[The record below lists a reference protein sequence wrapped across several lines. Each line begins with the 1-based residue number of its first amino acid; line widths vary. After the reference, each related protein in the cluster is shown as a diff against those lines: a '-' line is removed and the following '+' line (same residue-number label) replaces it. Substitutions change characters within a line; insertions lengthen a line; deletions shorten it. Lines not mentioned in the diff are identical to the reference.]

1 MPGAGLNA
9 QEFVTRPL
17 IRIIPHGFRRTFRPD
32 ASRRASPP
40 AARRCARRRFA
51 LPCTLGFLIG
61 LLIAPVAGAQSE
73 DPPTDAP
80 AASPA
85 VTQKALRFR
94 VEIEAPKPLKSMLE
108 GGLDLVRWQK
118 EERMTPEL
126 LERLVVEA
134 RAETERAAAAEGWFS
149 AKVDTSI
156 ERHEDVS
163 VVRLTVEPGPRTTV
177 AAVDLQF
184 RGAVAEGGER
194 NDRRMAAVRREW
206 RLRAGEPFRQ
216 ADWEAAKRA
225 AVAELGRELYAAA
238 SIAASEARVDP
249 ERRTATLRVE
259 LDSGPPFRF
268 GALQVTGTKRYPA
281 KIVENLY
288 GIRPGDEY
296 DATRLGVFQRRLL
309 ETGYFATAQIAV
321 ERDAE
326 KAEAAPVHAAV
337 TEARTQRIDTGVSFS
352 TDTRL
357 GAQLNYSHQDLAS
370 SALRLRSLLKMD
382 EKTQTIEGSLDTPP
396 RSGGF
401 WNTAQARYE
410 ATDIQNQR
418 TDGFMLGGSYNW
430 GVERTPSQISL
441 SGHHERQVIIGST
454 TERND
459 AVFLGFRQVYRYT
472 DDPLLPRRGVLG
484 SVQLGGSLPQL
495 ATQEFVRATAKVNLL
510 VPFGRTWDFSARAE
524 AGTVFADS
532 RTGIPTTFL
541 FRTGG
546 DQTIRG
552 YAFQSIGVPQGSAIV
567 GGRYMVVGSAEA
579 TYWFAGDW
587 GAAAFVDAGDAFDDR
602 DAIDIARGYGV
613 GVRWRSPIGP
623 FRADVA
629 YGQRAGAVR
638 LHFSVGFSF

>member
-1 MPGAGLNA
+1 M
-9 QEFVTRPL
+9 
-17 IRIIPHGFRRTFRPD
+17 
-32 ASRRASPP
+32 ASA
-40 AARRCARRRFA
+40 
-51 LPCTLGFLIG
+51 
-61 LLIAPVAGAQSE
+61 AGAQSD

-80 AASPA
+80 AVSPA

-94 VEIEAPKPLKSMLE
+94 VEIDAPKPLKTILE
-108 GGLDLVRWQK
+108 SGLDLVRWQRD
-118 EERMTPEL
+118 ERMTPEL
-126 LERLVVEA
+126 LERLVAEA
-134 RAETERAAAAEGWFS
+134 RSDTERAAAAEGWFS
-149 AKVDTSI
+149 ARVHTSI

-163 VVRLTVEPGPRTTV
+163 AVRLTVEPGPRTTV

-184 RGAVAEGGER
+184 RGAIAKGGEP
-194 NDRRMAAVRREW
+194 NDRRMAVVRREW

-238 SIAASEARVDP
+238 SIVASEARVDP

-268 GALQVTGTKRYPA
+268 GALQATGAKRYPG

-288 GIRPGDEY
+288 GIRPGDDY

-309 ETGYFATAQIAV
+309 ETGYFATAQIV
-321 ERDAE
+321 VDRDPE
-326 KAEAAPVHAAV
+326 KAEAAPVHVTV
-337 TEARTQRIDTGVSFS
+337 TEARAQRIDTGVSFS

-382 EKTQTIEGSLDTPP
+382 EKTQTVEGSLDTPP

-401 WNTAQARYE
+401 WNTVQARYE

-418 TDGFMLGGSYNW
+418 TDGFMVGGSYNW

-441 SGHHERQVIIGST
+441 SGHHERQVITGST

-484 SVQLGGSLPQL
+484 SVQLGSSLPQL
-495 ATQEFVRATAKVNLL
+495 ATQEFVRATAKINLL
-510 VPFGRTWDFSARAE
+510 VPFGRTVDFSARAE

-546 DQTIRG
+546 DQSIRG

-567 GGRYMVVGSAEA
+567 GGRYMAVASAEA

>member
-1 MPGAGLNA
+1 VALA
-9 QEFVTRPL
+9 L
-17 IRIIPHGFRRTFRPD
+17 LCAAAAAAAAD
-32 ASRRASPP
+32 APETP
-40 AARRCARRRFA
+40 AAPER
-51 LPCTLGFLIG
+51 
-61 LLIAPVAGAQSE
+61 
-73 DPPTDAP
+73 
-80 AASPA
+80 
-85 VTQKALRFR
+85 ALRFR
-94 VEIEAPKPLKSMLE
+94 VVVEAPKPLKEMLE
-108 GGLDLVRWQK
+108 RGLDLARWQK
-118 EERMTPEL
+118 EERMTRDL

-134 RAETERAAAAEGWFS
+134 RAETERAAAAEGYFS
-149 AKVDTSI
+149 ARVDTAI
-156 ERHEDVS
+156 ERDEGADVA
-163 VVRLTVEPGPRTTV
+163 VVRIAVEPGPRTTV
-177 AAVDLQF
+177 AAVDVQF
-184 RGAVAEGGER
+184 RGTVAEGGER

-206 RLRAGEPFRQ
+206 RLPVGEPFRQ

-225 AVAELGRELYAAA
+225 AVVELARELYAAA
-238 SIAASEARVDP
+238 SVVASEARVDP
-249 ERRTATLRVE
+249 ATRTATLRVE

-268 GALQVTGTKRYPA
+268 GALQVSGTKRYPE

-296 DATRLGVFQRRLL
+296 DATRLAVFQRRLL

-321 ERDAE
+321 ERDPA
-326 KAEAAPVHAAV
+326 KADAAPVQATV
-337 TEARTQRIDTGVSFS
+337 TEARAQRIDTGVSFS

-357 GAQLNYSHQDLAS
+357 GAQLNYSHQDLAE
-370 SALRLRSLLKMD
+370 SALRLRSLLKFD
-382 EKTQTIEGSLDTPP
+382 EKTQTVEGSLDTPP

-401 WNTAQARYE
+401 WNTLQARYE

-418 TDGFMLGGSYNW
+418 TDGVMLGGSYNW

-441 SGHHERQVIIGST
+441 SAHHERQVVIGSD

-495 ATQEFVRATAKVNLL
+495 ATQEFVRATAKANLL
-510 VPFGRTWDFSARAE
+510 LPLGRTVDLSARAE
-524 AGTVFADS
+524 GGIVWADS

-552 YAFQSIGVPQGSAIV
+552 YAFQSIGVPEGAAIV
-567 GGRYMVVGSAEA
+567 GGRYLMVGSVEA

-587 GAAAFVDAGDAFDDR
+587 GAAAFFDAGDAFDDR
-602 DAIDIARGYGV
+602 DRVDIAKGYGV

-629 YGQRAGAVR
+629 YGQRAGSVR